1 MVRNKWLSVLLAAM
15 LVTTGPGLTWA
26 QAQGTARSEPGA
38 GEAVAAGFSNA
49 VYVPGKA
56 IVCGATGVLWIWMMA
71 ITFGYLYDEAFK
83 FVKGGCGG
91 QWIITAEDMK
101 RADP

>member
-1 MVRNKWLSVLLAAM
+1 MVRNKWLSVLLTALLTA
-15 LVTTGPGLTWA
+15 GPGLTWA
-26 QAQGTARSEPGA
+26 QAQGTASSGPGG

-49 VYVPGKA
+49 LYVPGKA
-56 IVCGATGVLWIWMMA
+56 IVCGASGVLWFSIMA
-71 ITFGYLYDEAFK
+71 ITFGHLYDEAFK

-91 QWIITAEDMK
+91 KWIVTAEDIK